1 MYWSISIFFLWICCF
16 ECAVFLLI
24 FVFKFSSSI
33 SFVVLISLRLI
44 YFRNFTTFNC
54 CWWGSFP
61 NRRVAE
67 ILFLL
72 LQWQHSVE
80 FRFCCDDKRK
90 EKEKEKKD
98 HVKNWMW
105 RLPFYGTLLFNHWLW
120 LGLTWIEIDKS
131 LVGCNQM
138 CPMCLYIEID
148 IWTSA
153 CPSNFNR
160 MLRFSNWLNT
170 IAFLY
175 HGNFRF
181 STTS

>member
-1 MYWSISIFFLWICCF
+1 MSVLVNLDFLPLN
-16 ECAVFLLI
+16 LLLWRCG
-24 FVFKFSSSI
+24 FSS
-33 SFVVLISLRLI
+33 
-44 YFRNFTTFNC
+44 YFRFQVFFVDFVCGFDFTSINLLSQFHYVQLLLM
-54 CWWGSFP
+54 GSFP

-90 EKEKEKKD
+90 EKEKED

-170 IAFLY
+170 IALW
-175 HGNFRF
+175 
-181 STTS
+181 